1 MRTILFWIVIGVI
14 FLVAGIY
21 SALGYRISTSRQRF

>member
-21 SALGYRISTSRQRF
+21 SLAGYRIWTSRQRF